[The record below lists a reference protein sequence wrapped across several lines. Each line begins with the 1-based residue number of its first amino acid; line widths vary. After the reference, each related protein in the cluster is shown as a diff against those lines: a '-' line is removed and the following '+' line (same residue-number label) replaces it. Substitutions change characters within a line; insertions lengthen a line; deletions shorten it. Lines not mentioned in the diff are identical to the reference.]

1 MRAILKT
8 QCDMEQNSIKTALT
22 QDNQTVIECP
32 RCGFQKVI
40 NVAKFFKRSNAGNF
54 VSKCKCGYTSNVIM
68 ERRKFE
74 RHYFDAAG
82 SVLHERIKGK
92 SESSA
97 IIVKDLSRSGVKF
110 DTEKSEALETGENIV
125 ITFEFSDNR
134 KTFFIKEATVKHVK
148 GKTVRAEFKTLC
160 GDIAFLMHAA
170 S

>member
-1 MRAILKT
+1 MA
-8 QCDMEQNSIKTALT
+8 QNSTKTALT
-22 QDNQTVIECP
+22 QDNQTLIECP

-40 NVAKFFKRSNAGNF
+40 NIAKFFKKSNAGDF
-54 VSKCKCGYTSNVIM
+54 VSKCKCGYSSTVIM

-74 RHYFDAAG
+74 RHIFDAKG

-97 IIVKDLSRSGVKF
+97 ITVKDLSRSGVKF
-110 DTEKSEALETGENIV
+110 DTEKSEVLETHENIV

-134 KTFFIKEATVKHVK
+134 KTFFIKEATVINVK

-160 GDIAFLMHAA
+160 GDIAVLMHEA